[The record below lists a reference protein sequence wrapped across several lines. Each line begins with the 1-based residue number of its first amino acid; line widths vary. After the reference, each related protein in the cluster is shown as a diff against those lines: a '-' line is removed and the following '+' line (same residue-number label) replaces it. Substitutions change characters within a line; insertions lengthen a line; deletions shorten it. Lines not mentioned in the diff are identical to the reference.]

1 MGNST
6 PVFMDPARAGDLMQ
20 TIMMKTAQPPA
31 LAPMPLLTDSDVAEP
46 PLPPARSNSSTSPT
60 HSGATRMHAHA
71 THILV
76 LVILP
81 MLFAWCS
88 LVWACDASH
97 VRRSNWTPHQSSTN
111 QIFFTTCS
119 RLGSECI
126 WHFSE
131 LSMVHA
137 DVSVHICVMGNI
149 LSLLLKAL
157 GKVRAM
163 V

>member
-1 MGNST
+1 MYKTNLVQTLQNAGLSVYVYTLMNEFASQAYDFFSDATVQINWYVTAAGVDGLITEFPATARRYKSNNCMNMGNST

-88 LVWACDASH
+88 LV
-97 VRRSNWTPHQSSTN
+97 
-111 QIFFTTCS
+111 
-119 RLGSECI
+119 
-126 WHFSE
+126 
-131 LSMVHA
+131 
-137 DVSVHICVMGNI
+137 
-149 LSLLLKAL
+149 
-157 GKVRAM
+157 
-163 V
+163 